1 MESGRESTRYS
12 QGLLYR
18 NRRGKC
24 VLPEIFEHTGEG
36 ERAETSA
43 LFYFARRHEKRA
55 VFIFQLALSRS
66 FYSALRDQIE
76 QTFRGNGLERRFQR
90 YFDVVKRDRKKKR
103 EGGKRER
110 KKGRKL
116 VRKKGERGGGR
127 YILNQPDRKAENRL
141 ADPHR
146 RFP

>member
-24 VLPEIFEHTGEG
+24 VLPEIFEHTREG

-103 EGGKRER
+103 EEGWEKREEER
-110 KKGRKL
+110 KEVSTK
-116 VRKKGERGGGR
+116 ERR
-127 YILNQPDRKAENRL
+127 E
-141 ADPHR
+141 R
-146 RFP
+146 RWTVYLKSTGS